1 MIGVYC
7 VVAVIVAVL
16 FFIGVCGFARYDD
29 EDLDEEEIVV
39 LIIVSLTAGA
49 FWVIVLPIVIFMG
62 TLLLLKRFV
71 DNLVDKI
78 KDKKNGGKS
87 ED

>member
-7 VVAVIVAVL
+7 IVAAILAVL
-16 FFIGVCGFARYDD
+16 FFIGACGFARYND
-29 EDLDEEEIVV
+29 EDFDEGAVV
-39 LIIVSLTAGA
+39 GLLVISLVVGA
-49 FWVIVLPIVIFMG
+49 FWIIVLPVAIFIG

-78 KDKKNGGKS
+78 KDNKNGGKN